1 MRLSKALFVLP
12 TLFTLTSVFLGLL
25 SLVSAA
31 EGNFRL
37 SALTILFAIV
47 FDSIDGGVAR
57 LTRTQSKFGVQ
68 IDSLADVV
76 SFGVAP
82 AVLVYLSL
90 LQGKLVAGP
99 FDLGLLAAFVY
110 LGAGAIRLARYN
122 VDSDRKKGPVTRF
135 MGLPIPGGAGI
146 VAGMVLGL
154 VKEGREL
161 GAMVAALFL
170 VLLAFL
176 MVSRVRYRK
185 KMQFRH
191 VDAVLLLSML
201 IATITVTAFV
211 RPAFAVFAGFA
222 FYVCS
227 GLVETTLSG
236 LFRLGRRM
244 NGHRRARANERS
256 SRKLR

>member
-12 TLFTLTSVFLGLL
+12 TLFTLTSVFLGML

-31 EGNFRL
+31 EGDFRV

-47 FDSIDGGVAR
+47 FDSIDGRVAR
-57 LTRTQSKFGVQ
+57 MTRTQSKFGVQ

-90 LQGKLVAGP
+90 LRGKLMIGG

-110 LGAGAIRLARYN
+110 LAAGTVRLARYN
-122 VDSDRKKGPVTRF
+122 VDADRKKGPVTRF
-135 MGLPIPGGAGI
+135 MGVPIPGAAGV

-154 VKEGREL
+154 VKEGRGL
-161 GAMVAALFL
+161 VASVAALFL
-170 VLLAFL
+170 VLLALL

-185 KMQFRH
+185 KMQFRQL
-191 VDAVLLLSML
+191 DAVLLLSML
-201 IATITVTAFV
+201 VATVAVTAFV

-227 GLVETTLSG
+227 GLVETSISG
-236 LFRLGRRM
+236 LFRLGRRV
-244 NGHRRARANERS
+244 NGHRRMRANERS
-256 SRKLR
+256 NRKLR